1 MNDIQSLADEWK
13 KIIQE
18 QKKLESTYPMI
29 YILNTYKKLKHSIY
43 ERYNAKLEIMFLEM
57 QKENITQE
65 RFYNLIKRTK
75 KIIENGKNEINSIN
89 KLERSAI
96 EKERQKNIIENIKN
110 INDIRKEG
118 FNLKKQESLESK
130 ISISYVDKLNDG
142 HKFEAYIA
150 KILKKL
156 GYNNVEVTP
165 GSGDYGVDVLAQKD
179 DITYAIQCKYYL
191 SGNVGVDAVQQIFTG
206 KEHYKRHIR
215 HSYNK

>member
-75 KIIENGKNEINSIN
+75 K
-89 KLERSAI
+89 
-96 EKERQKNIIENIKN
+96 
-110 INDIRKEG
+110 
-118 FNLKKQESLESK
+118 
-130 ISISYVDKLNDG
+130 
-142 HKFEAYIA
+142 
-150 KILKKL
+150 
-156 GYNNVEVTP
+156 
-165 GSGDYGVDVLAQKD
+165 
-179 DITYAIQCKYYL
+179 
-191 SGNVGVDAVQQIFTG
+191 
-206 KEHYKRHIR
+206 
-215 HSYNK
+215 